1 MARKGQSKRTAGNDT
16 FLKIGDVAK
25 MVGISATGIRSWEK
39 LGLIHPH
46 RTDSKYRLYTADDV
60 RLLKRARFLRRERG
74 LNAPAIV
81 ETLRRGGDLPFIQSS
96 PQNRT
101 SAVKLGAMLRRLRKD
116 RELSLSEVA
125 TKAEISV
132 GFLSAIERSHMT
144 ASVAT
149 LRKLARF
156 YKINILDLF
165 QPSESNPYL
174 VRPTDRKVL
183 AGGKGVRMELLAWG
197 NTAMEPHLFRIA
209 PGAGSGESYSH
220 HGEEFL
226 HVIRGELEIVIAGQK
241 HSLRA
246 GDSLYFDSS
255 MPHEW
260 KNPGKTESSV
270 LWVNTP
276 PTF

>member
-1 MARKGQSKRTAGNDT
+1 MAIKGQSKRTTGNDT
-16 FLKIGDVAK
+16 FLRIGDVAK
-25 MVGISATGIRSWEK
+25 MVGISATVIRSWEK
-39 LGLIHPH
+39 LGLIRPH

-96 PQNRT
+96 SQNGNG
-101 SAVKLGAMLRRLRKD
+101 AVKLGAMLRRLRTE

-125 TKAEISV
+125 NKANISV

-226 HVIRGELEIVIAGQK
+226 HVIHGELEIVIAGQK

>member
-1 MARKGQSKRTAGNDT
+1 MNQAVAKPY
-16 FLKIGDVAK
+16 LKIGDVAR
-25 MVGISATGIRSWEK
+25 MVGVSPSVIRTWEG
-39 LGLIHPH
+39 LGLARPQ
-46 RTDSKYRLYTADDV
+46 RTASKYRLYTSEDV
-60 RLLKRARFLRRERG
+60 KLLKRARFLRRVRG

-81 ETLRRGGDLPFIQSS
+81 HMLKKDGLVQSGAKHKTNAVGSQLRQLRANRG
-96 PQNRT
+96 
-101 SAVKLGAMLRRLRKD
+101 
-116 RELSLSEVA
+116 LSLAQVA
-125 TKAEISV
+125 KSVNISV
-132 GFLSAIERSHMT
+132 GFLSSLERSHMS
-144 ASVAT
+144 ASVGT

-174 VRPTDRKVL
+174 VRPADRKVL

-226 HVIRGELEIVIAGQK
+226 HVIRGELEIAIAGQK

>member
-1 MARKGQSKRTAGNDT
+1 MAKKGQSKPTTSDHT

-25 MVGISATGIRSWEK
+25 MVGISATAIRSWEK
-39 LGLIHPH
+39 LGLIRPH
-46 RTDSKYRLYTADDV
+46 RTNSQYRLYTSEDV
-60 RLLKRARFLRRERG
+60 RLLKRAKFLRRDRG

-81 ETLRRGGDLPFIQSS
+81 DTLRRGGDLPFVQPS
-96 PQNRT
+96 PTNGT
-101 SAVKLGAMLRRLRKD
+101 GTKKLGAMLRRLRTE

-125 TKAEISV
+125 QKAEISV
-132 GFLSAIERSHMT
+132 GFLSAIERSNMT

-156 YKINILDLF
+156 YKINILDLY

-174 VRPTDRKVL
+174 VRPADRKVL

>member
-1 MARKGQSKRTAGNDT
+1 MAKKGQSKRPEGNDT

-25 MVGISATGIRSWEK
+25 MVGISATVIRSWEK
-39 LGLIHPH
+39 LGLIRPQ
-46 RTDSKYRLYTADDV
+46 RTNSQYRLYTTDDV
-60 RLLKRARFLRRERG
+60 KLLKRARFLRRERG

-81 ETLRRGGDLPFIQSS
+81 EELRRGGDLPFVQPAPVSS
-96 PQNRT
+96 NGT
-101 SAVKLGAMLRRLRKD
+101 GKIGAMLRRLRTE

-125 TKAEISV
+125 QQAEISV

-165 QPSESNPYL
+165 QPSDSNPYL
-174 VRPTDRKVL
+174 VREGERKVL
-183 AGGKGVRMELLAWG
+183 AGGRGVRMELLAWG
-197 NTAMEPHLFRIA
+197 NTTMEPHLFRIS

-226 HVIRGELEIVIAGQK
+226 HVIRGQLEIVISGQK
-241 HSLRA
+241 HSLKA

-260 KNPGKTESSV
+260 KNPGKSETAV

>member
-1 MARKGQSKRTAGNDT
+1 MARKGHSKATSGNET

-25 MVGISATGIRSWEK
+25 MVGISATVIRSWEK
-39 LGLIHPH
+39 LGLIRPQ
-46 RTDSKYRLYTADDV
+46 RTNSQYRLYTTDDV
-60 RLLKRARFLRRERG
+60 KLLKRARFLRRERG

-81 ETLRRGGDLPFIQSS
+81 ETLRRGGDLPFVQPAASS
-96 PQNRT
+96 NNG
-101 SAVKLGAMLRRLRKD
+101 AVKLGPMLRRLRTE

-125 TKAEISV
+125 EKAAISV
-132 GFLSAIERSHMT
+132 GFLSAIERSNMT

-165 QPSESNPYL
+165 QPSDSNPYL
-174 VRPTDRKVL
+174 VRPADRKVL
-183 AGGKGVRMELLAWG
+183 AGGQGVRMELLAWG

-226 HVIRGELEIVIAGQK
+226 HVIRGELEIVIGGQK
-241 HSLRA
+241 HSLKA

-260 KNPGKTESSV
+260 KNPGKSESSV
-270 LWVNTP
+270 LWINTP

>member
-1 MARKGQSKRTAGNDT
+1 MAKKGQSKPTTSDHR

-25 MVGISATGIRSWEK
+25 MVGISATAIRSWEK
-39 LGLIHPH
+39 LGLIRPH
-46 RTDSKYRLYTADDV
+46 RTSSQYRLYTADDV
-60 RLLKRARFLRRERG
+60 RLLKRAKFLRRDRG

-81 ETLRRGGDLPFIQSS
+81 DTLRRGGDLPFVQPS
-96 PQNRT
+96 PTNGT
-101 SAVKLGAMLRRLRKD
+101 GTEKLGAMLRRLRTE

-125 TKAEISV
+125 QKAEISV
-132 GFLSAIERSHMT
+132 GFLSAIERSNMT

-174 VRPTDRKVL
+174 VRPADRKVL

-241 HSLRA
+241 HLLRA

>member
-1 MARKGQSKRTAGNDT
+1 MAKKGQSKRATGDDT

-25 MVGISATGIRSWEK
+25 MVGISATAIRSWEK
-39 LGLIHPH
+39 LGLIQPR
-46 RTDSKYRLYTADDV
+46 RTNSQYRLYTTDHV
-60 RLLKRARFLRRERG
+60 KLLKRARFLRRERG

-81 ETLRRGGDLPFIQSS
+81 ESLRRGGDLPFRQTA
-96 PQNRT
+96 PPNGNGT
-101 SAVKLGAMLRRLRKD
+101 VKLGAMLRRLRTERK
-116 RELSLSEVA
+116 LSLSEVA
-125 TKAEISV
+125 QKAEISV
-132 GFLSAIERSHMT
+132 GFLSAVERSNMT

-174 VRPTDRKVL
+174 VRPADRKVL

-226 HVIRGELEIVIAGQK
+226 HVIHGELEIIIAGQK
-241 HSLRA
+241 HSLKA

-255 MPHEW
+255 MPHDW
-260 KNPGKTESSV
+260 KNPGKTEASV

>member
-1 MARKGQSKRTAGNDT
+1 MAKKGRSKRSTENNT

-25 MVGISATGIRSWEK
+25 MVGVSATAIRSWEK
-39 LGLIHPH
+39 LGLITPQ
-46 RTDSKYRLYTADDV
+46 RTNSQYRLYTTDHV

-81 ETLRRGGDLPFIQSS
+81 EALRRGGDLPFVQPA
-96 PQNRT
+96 PQNGNG
-101 SAVKLGAMLRRLRKD
+101 AVKLGSMLRRLRTE
-116 RELSLSEVA
+116 RELSLSDVA
-125 TKAEISV
+125 QKAEISV
-132 GFLSAIERSHMT
+132 GFLSAIERSNMT

-165 QPSESNPYL
+165 QPSDSNPYL
-174 VRPTDRKVL
+174 VRPADRKVL

-226 HVIRGELEIVIAGQK
+226 HVIRGELEIIIAGQK
-241 HSLRA
+241 HSLKA

-255 MPHEW
+255 MPHDW
-260 KNPGKTESSV
+260 KNPGKTEASV

>member
-1 MARKGQSKRTAGNDT
+1 
-16 FLKIGDVAK
+16 
-25 MVGISATGIRSWEK
+25 MVGISATVIRSWEK
-39 LGLIHPH
+39 LGLIRPH
-46 RTDSKYRLYTADDV
+46 RTESQYRLYTTDDV
-60 RLLKRARFLRRERG
+60 KLLKRARFLRRERG

-81 ETLRRGGDLPFIQSS
+81 ELLRRGGDLPFVQPAPVSG
-96 PQNRT
+96 NG
-101 SAVKLGAMLRRLRKD
+101 SAKLGPLLRRLRTE
-116 RELSLSEVA
+116 RNLSLSEVA
-125 TKAEISV
+125 DQAEISV
-132 GFLSAIERSHMT
+132 GFLSAIERSNMT

-165 QPSESNPYL
+165 QPSDANPYL
-174 VRPTDRKVL
+174 VRPADRKVL

-226 HVIRGELEIVIAGQK
+226 HVICGELEIVIAGQK
-241 HSLRA
+241 YSLKA
-246 GDSLYFDSS
+246 ADSLYFDSS

-260 KNPGKTESSV
+260 RNPGKREASV

>member
-1 MARKGQSKRTAGNDT
+1 MAKKGLSKRVAGDNT
-16 FLKIGDVAK
+16 FLKIGDVAN
-25 MVGISATGIRSWEK
+25 MVGISATAIRSWEK
-39 LGLIHPH
+39 LGLIRPQ
-46 RTDSKYRLYTADDV
+46 RTSSQYRLYTADDV
-60 RLLKRARFLRRERG
+60 KLLKRARFLRRERG

-81 ETLRRGGDLPFIQSS
+81 ESLRRGGDLPFIHQS
-96 PQNRT
+96 PQNGNG
-101 SAVKLGAMLRRLRKD
+101 APKLGAMLRRLRTE
-116 RELSLSEVA
+116 RGLSLSEVA
-125 TKAEISV
+125 QKAEISV

-174 VRPTDRKVL
+174 VRPADRKVL

-226 HVIRGELEIVIAGQK
+226 HVIRGEFEIVIAGQK
-241 HSLRA
+241 HTLKA

-255 MPHEW
+255 MPHAW
-260 KNPGKTESSV
+260 KNPGKSESSV

>member
-1 MARKGQSKRTAGNDT
+1 MAKKGQSKPTMRDDT
-16 FLKIGDVAK
+16 ILKIGDVAN
-25 MVGISATGIRSWEK
+25 MVGISATAIRSWEK
-39 LGLIHPH
+39 LGLIRPH
-46 RTDSKYRLYTADDV
+46 RTNSKYRLYTAEDV

-81 ETLRRGGDLPFIQSS
+81 ETLRRSGDLPFVQSS
-96 PQNRT
+96 PQSGNGHE
-101 SAVKLGAMLRRLRKD
+101 KLGAMLRRLRTE

-125 TKAEISV
+125 QKAEISV
-132 GFLSAIERSHMT
+132 GFLSAIERSNMT

-174 VRPTDRKVL
+174 VRPADRKVL

-226 HVIRGELEIVIAGQK
+226 HVIRGEFEIVIAGQK